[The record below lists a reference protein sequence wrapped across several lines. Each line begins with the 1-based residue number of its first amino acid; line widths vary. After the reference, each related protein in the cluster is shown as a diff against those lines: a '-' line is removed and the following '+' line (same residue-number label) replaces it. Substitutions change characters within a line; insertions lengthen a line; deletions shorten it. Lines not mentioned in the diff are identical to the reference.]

1 MQINIL
7 YRHNHSPELLP
18 QPVGAV
24 DLSSEPMFSTTSLSS
39 SDRKKALL
47 ALLVVTSVW
56 GATFIWMKQ
65 ALNALESEIAV
76 QGRFQVI
83 AILVAA
89 RFLVAAV
96 VMFFAF
102 SRARTALREP
112 EQWKGGLIL
121 GGIMFVGFVTQMIG
135 LEEISPSVSAFL
147 TSLYVVFTALISMLF
162 TKSRPTRTLLVGV
175 LLATFGAGFIQ
186 GPPHLTWGVGEIL
199 TVICAVFFALH
210 IIFTQRIT
218 QEVDPVG
225 VTLTSFVVVS
235 AGSIVLLFL
244 AGGGQSIS
252 QWSIV
257 FKDGVL
263 LQVLCLGIGGSF
275 FCLLLLNI
283 YQRYLNP
290 IQAAIIY
297 ALEPVW
303 ATIYGLTLGLDEWT
317 GWILIGG
324 SALFFGNVVVEIFT
338 NADEEE

>member
-1 MQINIL
+1 MEAL
-7 YRHNHSPELLP
+7 MR
-18 QPVGAV
+18 
-24 DLSSEPMFSTTSLSS
+24 
-39 SDRKKALL
+39 RKATWGLL
-47 ALLVVTSVW
+47 AVTFAW

-65 ALNALESEIAV
+65 ALNALETEINT

-89 RFLVAAV
+89 RFLVAAL
-96 VMFFAF
+96 VMYFTF
-102 SRARTALREP
+102 SRARSALQDS

-186 GPPHLTWGVGEIL
+186 GPPHLTWGLGEVL

-210 IIFTQRIT
+210 IIFTQKIT
-218 QEVDPVG
+218 QEVDPIG
-225 VTLTSFVVVS
+225 VTLTSFIVV
-235 AGSIVLLFL
+235 ALGSIVLLIF
-244 AGGGQSIS
+244 AGGGRSLE
-252 QWSIV
+252 QWSMV
-257 FKDGVL
+257 FKDGVF

-303 ATIYGLTLGLDEWT
+303 ATMYGLSLGLDEWT
-317 GWILIGG
+317 GWILLGG
-324 SALFFGNVVVEIFT
+324 GALFVGNIVVEIFT